1 MAATQNV
8 HQLPDSSNSTKASI
22 TPRHGVVTL
31 FGYGIKVH
39 VDRGHLTLQDGIGV
53 VRREARLP
61 RVAHGLQ
68 RLVVIGSDGMVSLA
82 ALRWLADQGAA
93 FVMLDRD
100 GKVLLTT
107 GPVRPSDARLRR
119 SQALADST
127 GASLQLTRELI
138 AQKLSGQEKVAR
150 DKLGRL
156 DIANSISTFR
166 SQTDVA
172 SEALTIRRCESL
184 GAKAYWSAWRDIP
197 VAFPRNELRRV
208 PRHWQVFGTRESPL
222 TNSPRLAVNPAN
234 AILNYLYAI
243 LEAEA
248 RLAAATLGLD
258 PGLGV
263 LHLDSRT
270 RDSLACDLMEPV
282 RPMVD
287 GFLFDWLSKGFLKR
301 EWFFEERDGNCRLMG
316 PFAQM
321 IAETALSWRQAV
333 APYAERA
340 ARIFWASART
350 GSAHRSPAAR
360 LTQSYR
366 RMAKAKEPLPSA
378 PKAPESPRLCKLC
391 GTSISGHQKFC
402 STCAPTNSKEVL
414 VEAAR
419 KGRIAAQT
427 PRALAHLSEKQR
439 SHRLAERAWKP
450 EDNPDWLDEKAYSQR
465 IHPRLAD
472 VTISTIALTLGVSL
486 PYASDIRAG
495 RRRPHPRHWLS
506 LARLVGISPEKIT
519 QVNILRF

>member
-1 MAATQNV
+1 MAAIQTVPQHLQRCNFDPI
-8 HQLPDSSNSTKASI
+8 L
-22 TPRHGVVTL
+22 PRHGVVTL
-31 FGYGIKVH
+31 FGYGTSICVE
-39 VDRGHLTLQDGIGV
+39 RGHLTIEDGIGKQ
-53 VRREARLP
+53 RRYARFP
-61 RVAHGLQ
+61 RVGHGLK
-68 RLVVIGSDGMVSLA
+68 RLVVIGSDGLVSLT

-119 SQALADST
+119 SQALAEST
-127 GASLQLTRELI
+127 GAALQLTRELI

-150 DKLGRL
+150 DKLKRL
-156 DIANSISTFR
+156 DIASCISSFR
-166 SQTDVA
+166 SQVDADKGT
-172 SEALTIRRCESL
+172 STIRQCESL
-184 GAKAYWSAWRDIP
+184 GAKAYWSAWRMVP
-197 VAFPRNELRRV
+197 VAFPRNDLRRI
-208 PRHWQVFGTRESPL
+208 PSHWQVFGTRESPL

-243 LEAEA
+243 LETEA
-248 RLAAATLGLD
+248 RLAAAALGLD

-282 RPMVD
+282 CPMVD
-287 GFLFDWLSKGFLKR
+287 AFLLDWLSKGPLKR

-316 PFAQM
+316 PFAQL
-321 IAETALSWRQAV
+321 IAETALNWRREV

-340 ARIFWASART
+340 AHIFWASAKSK
-350 GSAHRSPAAR
+350 SAHLSPATR

-366 RMAKAKEPLPSA
+366 RMAKGKEPLPSGV
-378 PKAPESPRLCKLC
+378 KASESLRLCKLC
-391 GTSISGHQKFC
+391 GTHIMGRHKFC
-402 STCAPTNSKEVL
+402 SECAPTNSKEALIV
-414 VEAAR
+414 AAR

-427 PRALAHLSEKQR
+427 PQVLARLGEKQR
-439 SHRLAERAWKP
+439 SHRLAERDWNPAGQ
-450 EDNPDWLDEKAYSQR
+450 PDWLDDKAYTQK
-465 IHPRLAD
+465 IHPHLAD

-506 LARLVGISPEKIT
+506 LARLVGALPHS
-519 QVNILRF
+519 

>member
-1 MAATQNV
+1 MAATQTVPKQPQHCNF
-8 HQLPDSSNSTKASI
+8 ASI
-22 TPRHGVVTL
+22 LPRHGVVTL

-53 VRREARLP
+53 VRREVRLP
-61 RVAHGLQ
+61 RVGHALQ
-68 RLVVIGSDGMVSLA
+68 RLVVIGSDGMVSLG
-82 ALRWLADQGAA
+82 ALRWLADQDAA

-119 SQALADST
+119 SQALAEST

-138 AQKLSGQEKVAR
+138 AQKLSGQEKVAQ
-150 DKLGRL
+150 DKLKRL
-156 DIANSISTFR
+156 DIADCISSFR
-166 SQTDVA
+166 SQVDVA
-172 SEALTIRRCESL
+172 KGTPTIRRCESL

-197 VAFPRNELRRV
+197 VAFPRRELPRV
-208 PRHWQVFGTRESPL
+208 PHHWKVFGTRESPL

-270 RDSLACDLMEPV
+270 WDSLACDLMEPV
-282 RPMVD
+282 RPLVD
-287 GFLFDWLSKGFLKR
+287 SYLLDWLTRGPLQR
-301 EWFFEERDGNCRLMG
+301 EWFFEQRDGNCRLMG
-316 PFAQM
+316 PFAQT
-321 IAETALSWRQAV
+321 IAETALSWRRAV

-340 ARIFWASART
+340 ARIFWSNAKSASN
-350 GSAHRSPAAR
+350 HLSPATR

-366 RMAKAKEPLPSA
+366 RMTRGKEPVPSV
-378 PKAPESPRLCKLC
+378 PEVPHAPRLCKLC
-391 GTSISGHQKFC
+391 GTFIRGHQKVC
-402 STCAPTNSKEVL
+402 SVCAPTNSKEAL
-414 VEAAR
+414 IKAAH
-419 KGRIAAQT
+419 KGRIASQT
-427 PRALAHLSEKQR
+427 PKVLPRLAEKQR
-439 SHRLAERAWKP
+439 SHQIAQRNWNPA
-450 EDNPDWLDEKAYSQR
+450 DQPDWLREAAFDEKIR
-465 IHPRLAD
+465 PRLAD
-472 VTISTIALTLGVSL
+472 VTVSTIALTLGVSL

-495 RRRPHPRHWLS
+495 RRRPHPRHWLT
-506 LARLVGISPEKIT
+506 LARLAAVSSDA
-519 QVNILRF
+519 

>member
-1 MAATQNV
+1 MAAVQTVPQHLQCCNFDPI
-8 HQLPDSSNSTKASI
+8 L
-22 TPRHGVVTL
+22 PRHGVVTL
-31 FGYGIKVH
+31 FGYGTSICVE
-39 VDRGHLTLQDGIGV
+39 RGHLTIEDGIGKQ
-53 VRREARLP
+53 RRYARFP
-61 RVAHGLQ
+61 RVGHGLK
-68 RLVVIGSDGMVSLA
+68 RLVVIGSDGLVSLT

-119 SQALADST
+119 SQALAEST
-127 GASLQLTRELI
+127 GAALQLTRELI

-150 DKLGRL
+150 DKLKRL
-156 DIANSISTFR
+156 DIASCISSFR
-166 SQTDVA
+166 SQVDADKGT
-172 SEALTIRRCESL
+172 STIRQCESL
-184 GAKAYWSAWRDIP
+184 GAKAYWSAWRMVP
-197 VAFPRNELRRV
+197 VAFPRNDLRRI
-208 PRHWQVFGTRESPL
+208 PSHWQVFGTRESPL

-243 LEAEA
+243 LETEA
-248 RLAAATLGLD
+248 RLAAAALGLD

-282 RPMVD
+282 CPMVD
-287 GFLFDWLSKGFLKR
+287 AFLLDWLSKGPLKR

-316 PFAQM
+316 PFAQL
-321 IAETALSWRQAV
+321 IAETALNWRREV

-340 ARIFWASART
+340 AHIFWASAKSK
-350 GSAHRSPAAR
+350 SAHLSPATR

-366 RMAKAKEPLPSA
+366 RMAKGKEPLPSGV
-378 PKAPESPRLCKLC
+378 KASESLRLCKLC
-391 GTSISGHQKFC
+391 GTHIMGRHKFC
-402 STCAPTNSKEVL
+402 SECAPTNSKEALIV
-414 VEAAR
+414 AAR

-427 PRALAHLSEKQR
+427 PQVLARLGEKQR
-439 SHRLAERAWKP
+439 SHRLAERDWNPAGQ
-450 EDNPDWLDEKAYSQR
+450 PDWLDDKAYTQK
-465 IHPRLAD
+465 IHPHLAD

-506 LARLVGISPEKIT
+506 LARLVGALPHS
-519 QVNILRF
+519 